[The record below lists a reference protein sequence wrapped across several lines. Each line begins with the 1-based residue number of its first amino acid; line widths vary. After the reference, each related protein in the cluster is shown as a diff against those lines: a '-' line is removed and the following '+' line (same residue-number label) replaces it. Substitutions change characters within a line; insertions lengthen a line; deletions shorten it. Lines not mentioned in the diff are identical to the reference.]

1 MSAELRTSG
10 AGFPA
15 GLGRTDHASE
25 SVDDIGL
32 LQQRARALEDE
43 IGRRNQL
50 VTELREALEAKE
62 RAYRESEATNR
73 MKDDFLATMSHELR
87 TPLNAILGWSAMLR
101 AKPDVDVKK
110 AVDTIERNARAQVRL
125 IEEILD
131 VSRMMSGTLKL
142 HPRPIDLAG
151 VLRASVQVVSPNAL
165 AKGVTLDVLVE
176 VEPCPFQGD
185 PERLQQVFGNLLSNA
200 VKFTPKGGRIEAR
213 LTRSDSAAELSV
225 RDTGRGIRADLLP
238 MLFERF
244 HQTNGSTTRTE
255 GGLGVGLAI
264 VGHVVELH
272 GGVVE
277 ARSPGEGGGAT
288 FSVRLPVRAS
298 SVQAPGPAQP
308 PPTEPKL
315 LSGLRV
321 LVCEDDPDCRDL
333 LKEVLSGEGA
343 TVCLAAAA
351 AEALDHFREFRPDV
365 LVSDIGLPLVDGYAL
380 IRQIRQL
387 DDQQGGRTPAIA
399 LTAYAGSED
408 ARRAFS
414 AGYQVHVTKP
424 VDPDD
429 LATRVANLAG
439 RSTPPA
445 NGTPRR

>member
-1 MSAELRTSG
+1 MTSELRTSG

-15 GLGRTDHASE
+15 GLGRAGQASE
-25 SVDDIGL
+25 SVDDVGR
-32 LQQRARALEDE
+32 LQQRVRGLEDE
-43 IGRRNQL
+43 IGRRGQL
-50 VTELREALEAKE
+50 EAELRDALEAKD
-62 RAYRESEATNR
+62 RAYRELEAANR

-101 AKPDVDVKK
+101 AKPDVDIKK

-125 IEEILD
+125 IEELLD
-131 VSRMMSGTLKL
+131 ISRMMSGTLKL
-142 HPRPIDLAG
+142 HPKPIDLAA
-151 VLRASVQVVSPNAL
+151 VLRASVELVSPNAL
-165 AKGVTLDVLVE
+165 ARGVALDALVE
-176 VEPCPFQGD
+176 VEPCPFHGD
-185 PERLQQVFGNLLSNA
+185 PERLQQVFWNLLSNA
-200 VKFTPKGGRIEAR
+200 VKFTPRGGRIQAR

-225 RDTGRGIRADLLP
+225 HDSGRGIGADVLP
-238 MLFERF
+238 RLFERF
-244 HQTNGSTTRTE
+244 RPTNSSRRTE
-255 GGLGVGLAI
+255 GGLGIGLAI

-277 ARSPGEGGGAT
+277 ALSPGEGGGAT
-288 FSVRLPVRAS
+288 FTVRLPSSAS
-298 SVQAPGPAQP
+298 SVEAPGPARP
-308 PPTEPKL
+308 STTEPKL

-333 LKEVLSGEGA
+333 LHEVLSGEGA

-380 IRQIRQL
+380 IRQIREL

-399 LTAYAGSED
+399 LTAYASVED

-414 AGYQVHVTKP
+414 AGYQLHVTKP

-429 LATRVANLAG
+429 LASRVANLAG
-439 RSTPPA
+439 RSAAPA
-445 NGTPRR
+445 SRTPRR

>member
-43 IGRRNQL
+43 IDRRNQL
-50 VTELREALEAKE
+50 ETELREALEAKE
-62 RAYRESEATNR
+62 RAYRESDAANR
-73 MKDDFLATMSHELR
+73 MKDYFLARMSHELR

-131 VSRMMSGTLKL
+131 VSRMVSGTLKL

-151 VLRASVQVVSPNAL
+151 VLRASVEIVSPNAL
-165 AKGVTLDVLVE
+165 AKGIALDVLVE
-176 VEPCPFQGD
+176 VEPCPCQGD
-185 PERLQQVFGNLLSNA
+185 PERLQQVFWNLLSNA

-225 RDTGRGIRADLLP
+225 HDTGRGIRADLLP

-244 HQTNGSTTRTE
+244 HQTNGSRTRTE
-255 GGLGVGLAI
+255 GGVGLAI
-264 VGHVVELH
+264 VGHVVALH

-298 SVQAPGPAQP
+298 PVQAPGPAQP
-308 PPTEPKL
+308 SPIEPRL

-321 LVCEDDPDCRDL
+321 LVCEDDPDCREL

-351 AEALDHFREFRPDV
+351 AEALDHLRAFRPDV

-424 VDPDD
+424 VDPED

-439 RSTPPA
+439 RSAPPA